1 MLFYVFSPKME
12 IIELN
17 IIISSTLNIG
27 KFNRV
32 NIFSSRWTVFSL
44 TILIFWTTSC
54 FFSILS
60 ENMQKGTA
68 IDIFSVY

>member
-17 IIISSTLNIG
+17 IIISSTLNID

-44 TILIFWTTSC
+44 TILIF
-54 FFSILS
+54 
-60 ENMQKGTA
+60 
-68 IDIFSVY
+68 